1 MTDDEARY
9 LARAL
14 YRIEGKLEDIERAQL
29 ADRRA
34 VMERLDERLED
45 IEDEVSLFRE
55 ALAQMKATDG
65 KSKVF

>member
-14 YRIEGKLEDIERAQL
+14 YRIESKLEDMERAQL
-29 ADRRA
+29 ADRKA
-34 VMERLDERLED
+34 VVGQLDD
-45 IEDEVSLFRE
+45 VEDEVALFRE
-55 ALAQMKATDG
+55 ALALAQLKATDG